1 MPDPRPARVKDELRA
16 FYRSE
21 AADRDTEAWLA
32 AGGTARVPES
42 KAAHYFVG
50 RKVDAAVR
58 MAGLPAGARVLEVG
72 CSFGQMTFLLTER
85 YAHVTAVDL
94 SPDALDLARRRA
106 ERYGVGNVAFQE
118 ADAEALAGLPD
129 GAFDGAFSFSVLR
142 YVPDAQGALVA
153 LHRTLR
159 PGGVAVVDFPN
170 RHNPWFGPIK
180 SLLRIRPHIH
190 DHLYTAREAAAMMT
204 RAGFADVRVETLLFT
219 TRRLPDPLLP
229 VFRAAD
235 AVLERTPG
243 VRRLA
248 AILMVAGRK
257 P

>member
-1 MPDPRPARVKDELRA
+1 MPPPPTDAVKEDLRA

-21 AADRDTEAWLA
+21 AKHRDTEAWLA
-32 AGGTARVPES
+32 AGGAARVPES
-42 KAAHYFVG
+42 RAAHYFVE
-50 RKVDAAVR
+50 RKVDAAVA
-58 MAGLPAGARVLEVG
+58 MSGLPADARVLEVG

-85 YAHVTAVDL
+85 FGHVTAVDL
-94 SPDALDLARRRA
+94 SPDALDLTRRRA
-106 ERYGVGNVAFQE
+106 ARYNVANVAFHE
-118 ADAEALAGLPD
+118 ADAEHLAALPD

-142 YVPDAQGALVA
+142 YVPDPEQALRA
-153 LHRTLR
+153 IHRTLR

-170 RHNPWFGPIK
+170 KYCPWFGPVK
-180 SLLRIRPHIH
+180 LLLRLRPHIH
-190 DHLYTAREAAAMMT
+190 DHLYSAREAAALMT
-204 RAGFADVRVETLLFT
+204 RAGFVDVRVETLLFT

-243 VRRLA
+243 VRSLA